1 MRASRN
7 FALAVFVL
15 VFVMGLGVGGLTPF
29 ASAKTVIKI
38 THVLDPSHH
47 YQAGALKFKE
57 LVEKRT
63 ENQIEVQIY
72 PAAQL
77 GSERVVLEGLQ
88 MGTIEMGLITSGA
101 LSGFVPDFSI
111 LDLGYLFKDNKQAV
125 QVLNGPTGKALIE
138 KMKTAN
144 IRGLAPIDCGFRS
157 VYANRPVKAP
167 SDLKGMKI
175 RTMEN
180 PAHLAA
186 FRAIGASPL
195 PMAWGELYTALQQ
208 GVVDGAENV
217 IDVYFSSK
225 HYEVA
230 KYYSITNHVYLVVM
244 YMVSERFFQK
254 QPKDIQDAITESA
267 REAAAYEHTVFEKN
281 EQEAYKKLK
290 AAGVTITEIKDIT
303 PFQMLAEKNWPDVAK
318 NIPNGPENLKAIMKE
333 LGK

>member
-1 MRASRN
+1 MKTSRTV
-7 FALAVFVL
+7 ALVALFL
-15 VFVMGLGVGGLTPF
+15 VFVMGLGVGGFAPF

-57 LVEKRT
+57 LVEKKT
-63 ENQIEVQIY
+63 GNQIEVQIY

-88 MGTIEMGLITSGA
+88 MGTIEMGIITSGA

-144 IRGLAPIDCGFRS
+144 IRGLAPVDCGFRS
-157 VYANRPVKAP
+157 VYANRPVKDP
-167 SDLKGMKI
+167 SGLKGMKI

-208 GVVDGAENV
+208 GVVDGAE
-217 IDVYFSSK
+217 IRHRCLLQFKTLRGGEILLYHQPCLPRCDVHGQRTLLPETAQNHSGCNHRSSQRIG
-225 HYEVA
+225 
-230 KYYSITNHVYLVVM
+230 SIRAYGVCE
-244 YMVSERFFQK
+244 ER
-254 QPKDIQDAITESA
+254 TGG
-267 REAAAYEHTVFEKN
+267 
-281 EQEAYKKLK
+281 L
-290 AAGVTITEIKDIT
+290 
-303 PFQMLAEKNWPDVAK
+303 
-318 NIPNGPENLKAIMKE
+318 
-333 LGK
+333 

>member
-1 MRASRN
+1 MKTSRIVPLV
-7 FALAVFVL
+7 ALFL
-15 VFVMGLGVGGLTPF
+15 VFGMGLGIGGFAPP

-57 LVEKRT
+57 LVEKKT
-63 ENQIEVQIY
+63 GNEIEVQIY

-88 MGTIEMGLITSGA
+88 MGTIEMGIITSGA

-138 KMKTAN
+138 KMKKAN
-144 IRGLAPIDCGFRS
+144 IRGLAPVDCGFRS
-157 VYANRPVKAP
+157 VYANRPVKDP
-167 SDLKGMKI
+167 SGLKGMKI

-230 KYYSITNHVYLVVM
+230 KFYSTTNHVYLVVM

-254 QPKDIQDAITESA
+254 QPKTIQDAITEAA
-267 REAAAYEHTVFEKN
+267 RESAAYEHTVFEKN
-281 EQEAYKKLK
+281 EQEAFKKLK

-303 PFQMLAEKNWPDVAK
+303 PFQVLAEKNWPDVAK
-318 NIPNGPENLKAIMKE
+318 NIPNGTETLKAIMKE